1 MYISKDSL
9 KRRCAFYSV
18 ASKFEEIN
26 QNDQIKSL
34 DSLEIMFSIQ
44 KKFMLI
50 LQLQN
55 IELKFVFS

>member
-18 ASKFEEIN
+18 AGKFEEIN

-34 DSLEIMFSIQ
+34 DSFKIMSSNFNTKEIHAYFTTT
-44 KKFMLI
+44 KHL
-50 LQLQN
+50 N
-55 IELKFVFS
+55 

>member
-9 KRRCAFYSV
+9 KRRYNFYSLV
-18 ASKFEEIN
+18 GKFEGIN
-26 QNDQIKSL
+26 QIYQIKSL
-34 DSLEIMFSIQ
+34 DSLEIMVLIQ
-44 KKFMLI
+44 KKLMHI